1 MQKLKA
7 ILTLIRFPNL
17 VFIFLTQIIAYYFI
31 ICPAV
36 AKSSALPTLNFQSS
50 TLLFISTVLIA
61 AAGYIINDYF
71 DLNIDQINKPDKVVV
86 NHGVSRR
93 WAIFWH
99 MLLSLLGFFFT
110 VLALSPFQFWYLVLA
125 NLLCIVM
132 LWLYSTN
139 FKRQLLIGNVVI
151 SLLTSWVILIIYFS
165 KTPITFESVTSS
177 DGADIRLFRL
187 TMLFAAFAFVISL
200 VREVLKDMEDRIGD
214 QQYGCR
220 TMPIVWGLQAS
231 RVFIYVWLIVLAGTL
246 ILLQFYVIA
255 YGWWLSI
262 TYCLLLI
269 VIPLLLVLRK
279 LASAQTQHD
288 FHSLSNRIKWIMLT
302 GILSMLF
309 FAYYF

>member
-1 MQKLKA
+1 MGAFL
-7 ILTLIRFPNL
+7 RL
-17 VFIFLTQIIAYYFI
+17 VRWQ
-31 ICPAV
+31 
-36 AKSSALPTLNFQSS
+36 N
-50 TLLFISTVLIA
+50 LLFIVITQCCYEYGIYLPIYKTHDLTQFILLVIASVLIA

-99 MLLSLLGFFFT
+99 MLLSLLGFFCT
-110 VLALSPFQFWYLVLA
+110 VLALSPFHFWYLIFA
-125 NLLCIVM
+125 NLICIVL

-139 FKRQLLIGNVVI
+139 FKRQLLIGNIVI
-151 SLLTSWVILIIYFS
+151 SLLTSWVILIIFFS
-165 KTPITFESVTSS
+165 KSPISLQAVTSP
-177 DGADIRLFRL
+177 DQAAIRLFRL
-187 TMLFAAFAFVISL
+187 TMLYAAFAFVISL
-200 VREVLKDMEDRIGD
+200 IREVLKDMEDRMGD

-231 RVFIYVWLIVLAGTL
+231 RVFIYVWIIVLAGTL
-246 ILLQFYVIA
+246 LLLQVYVVA

-269 VIPLLLVLRK
+269 VLPLLLILQQ
-279 LASAQTQHD
+279 LSSAQTQPD
-288 FHSLSNRIKWIMLT
+288 FHRLSSWIKWVMLT
-302 GILSMLF
+302 GIFSMLF

>member
-1 MQKLKA
+1 LGA
-7 ILTLIRFPNL
+7 FLRL
-17 VFIFLTQIIAYYFI
+17 VRWQ
-31 ICPAV
+31 
-36 AKSSALPTLNFQSS
+36 N
-50 TLLFISTVLIA
+50 LLFIVITQCCYEYGIYLPIYKTHDLTQFILLVIASVLIA

-99 MLLSLLGFFFT
+99 MLLSLLGFFCT
-110 VLALSPFQFWYLVLA
+110 VLALSPFHFWYLIFA
-125 NLLCIVM
+125 NLICIVL

-139 FKRQLLIGNVVI
+139 FKRQLLIGNIVI
-151 SLLTSWVILIIYFS
+151 SLLTSWVILIIFFS
-165 KTPITFESVTSS
+165 KSPISLQAVTSP
-177 DGADIRLFRL
+177 DQAAIRLFRL
-187 TMLFAAFAFVISL
+187 TMLYAAFAFVISL
-200 VREVLKDMEDRIGD
+200 IREVLKDMEDRMGD

-231 RVFIYVWLIVLAGTL
+231 RVFIYVWIIVLAGTL
-246 ILLQFYVIA
+246 LLLQVYVVA

-269 VIPLLLVLRK
+269 VLPLLLILQQ
-279 LASAQTQHD
+279 LSSAQTQPD
-288 FHSLSNRIKWIMLT
+288 FHRLSSWIKWVMLT
-302 GILSMLF
+302 GIFSMLF

>member
-1 MQKLKA
+1 M
-7 ILTLIRFPNL
+7 
-17 VFIFLTQIIAYYFI
+17 
-31 ICPAV
+31 
-36 AKSSALPTLNFQSS
+36 
-50 TLLFISTVLIA
+50 LIA

-139 FKRQLLIGNVVI
+139 FKRQLLIGNVVL

-165 KTPITFESVTSS
+165 KTPITFESVTST

-220 TMPIVWGLQAS
+220 TMPIIWGLQAS

>member
-1 MQKLKA
+1 MIAFLRLVRWQ
-7 ILTLIRFPNL
+7 NL
-17 VFIFLTQIIAYYFI
+17 LFIVITQCCYEYGIYLPIYKTHNTGQFIFLVMA
-31 ICPAV
+31 
-36 AKSSALPTLNFQSS
+36 S
-50 TLLFISTVLIA
+50 VLIA

-71 DLNIDQINKPDKVVV
+71 DLNIDQINKPHKVVV

-110 VLALSPFQFWYLVLA
+110 VLALPPSLFWYLVLA
-125 NLLCIVM
+125 NLLCIIL

-151 SLLTSWVILIIYFS
+151 SLLTSWVILIVFFS
-165 KTPITFESVTSS
+165 KSPLSLESVATIDTSS
-177 DGADIRLFRL
+177 IRLFRL
-187 TMLFAAFAFVISL
+187 TMLYASFAFIISL

-231 RVFIYVWLIVLAGTL
+231 RVFVYVWLIVLSGSL
-246 ILLQFYVIA
+246 LLLQLYVVA

-262 TYCLLLI
+262 AYCILLI
-269 VIPLLLVLRK
+269 VLPVGMVVRK
-279 LASAQTQHD
+279 LSTAQTQQD
-288 FHSLSNRIKWIMLT
+288 FHHLSQRIKFIMFT

-309 FAYYF
+309 FAYYY

>member
-1 MQKLKA
+1 MGAFL
-7 ILTLIRFPNL
+7 RL
-17 VFIFLTQIIAYYFI
+17 VRWQ
-31 ICPAV
+31 
-36 AKSSALPTLNFQSS
+36 N
-50 TLLFISTVLIA
+50 LLFIVITQCCYEYGIYLPIYKTHDLTQFILLVVASVLIA

-71 DLNIDQINKPDKVVV
+71 DLNIDQINKPEKVVV

-99 MLLSLLGFFFT
+99 MLLSLLGFFCT
-110 VLALSPFQFWYLVLA
+110 VLALSPFHFWYLIFA
-125 NLLCIVM
+125 NLICIVL

-151 SLLTSWVILIIYFS
+151 SLLTSWVILIVFFS
-165 KTPITFESVTSS
+165 KSPISLQSVTSP
-177 DGADIRLFRL
+177 DQAAIRLFRL

-200 VREVLKDMEDRIGD
+200 IREVLKDMEDRVGD

-231 RVFIYVWLIVLAGTL
+231 RVFIYVWIIVLAGTL
-246 ILLQFYVIA
+246 LLLQVYVIA

-262 TYCLLLI
+262 AYCLLLI
-269 VIPLLLVLRK
+269 VLPLLRILQK
-279 LASAQTQHD
+279 LSAAQTQQD
-288 FHSLSNRIKWIMLT
+288 FHRLSSWVKWVMFT

>member
-1 MQKLKA
+1 LGA
-7 ILTLIRFPNL
+7 FLRL
-17 VFIFLTQIIAYYFI
+17 VRWQ
-31 ICPAV
+31 
-36 AKSSALPTLNFQSS
+36 N
-50 TLLFISTVLIA
+50 LLFIVITQCCYEYGIYLPIYKTHDLTQFILLVVASVLIA

-71 DLNIDQINKPDKVVV
+71 DLNIDQINKPEKVVV

-99 MLLSLLGFFFT
+99 MLLSLLGFFCT
-110 VLALSPFQFWYLVLA
+110 VLALSPFHFWYLIFA
-125 NLLCIVM
+125 NLICIVL

-151 SLLTSWVILIIYFS
+151 SLLTSWVILIIFFS
-165 KTPITFESVTSS
+165 KSPISLQSVTSP
-177 DGADIRLFRL
+177 DQAAIRLFRL
-187 TMLFAAFAFVISL
+187 TMLYAAFAFVISL
-200 VREVLKDMEDRIGD
+200 IREVLKDMEDRVGD

-231 RVFIYVWLIVLAGTL
+231 RVFIYVWIIVLAGTL
-246 ILLQFYVIA
+246 LLLQVYVIA

-262 TYCLLLI
+262 AYCLLLI
-269 VIPLLLVLRK
+269 VLPLLRILQK
-279 LASAQTQHD
+279 LSTAQTQQD
-288 FHSLSNRIKWIMLT
+288 FHRLSSWVKWVMFT

>member
-1 MQKLKA
+1 MIAFLRLVRWQ
-7 ILTLIRFPNL
+7 NL
-17 VFIFLTQIIAYYFI
+17 LFIVITQCCYEYGIYLPIYKTHNTGQFIFLVMA
-31 ICPAV
+31 
-36 AKSSALPTLNFQSS
+36 S
-50 TLLFISTVLIA
+50 VLIA

-110 VLALSPFQFWYLVLA
+110 VLALPPSLFWYLVLA
-125 NLLCIVM
+125 NLLCIIL

-151 SLLTSWVILIIYFS
+151 SLLTSWVILIVFFS
-165 KTPITFESVTSS
+165 KSPLSLESVATIDTSS
-177 DGADIRLFRL
+177 IRLFRL
-187 TMLFAAFAFVISL
+187 TMLYASFAFIISL

-231 RVFIYVWLIVLAGTL
+231 RVFVYVWLIVLSGSL
-246 ILLQFYVIA
+246 LLLQLYVVA

-262 TYCLLLI
+262 TYCILLI
-269 VIPLLLVLRK
+269 ILPVGMVVRK
-279 LASAQTQHD
+279 LSTAQTQQD
-288 FHSLSNRIKWIMLT
+288 FHHLSQRIKFIMFT

-309 FAYYF
+309 FAYYY

>member
-1 MQKLKA
+1 MITQCCYEYGIYLPIYK
-7 ILTLIRFPNL
+7 THHTWQ
-17 VFIFLTQIIAYYFI
+17 FIFLVIA
-31 ICPAV
+31 
-36 AKSSALPTLNFQSS
+36 S
-50 TLLFISTVLIA
+50 VLIA

-110 VLALSPFQFWYLVLA
+110 VLALSPSRFWYLVLA
-125 NLLCIVM
+125 NLSCIIL

-165 KTPITFESVTSS
+165 KSPLSIESVTSTDS
-177 DGADIRLFRL
+177 SSIRLFRL
-187 TMLFAAFAFVISL
+187 TMLYASFAFIISL

-231 RVFIYVWLIVLAGTL
+231 RVFIYVWLVVLTGSL
-246 ILLQFYVIA
+246 LLLQVYVVA

-262 TYCLLLI
+262 TYCILLI
-269 VIPLLLVLRK
+269 VLPILMVIRK
-279 LASAQTQHD
+279 LSEAQTQQD
-288 FHSLSNRIKWIMLT
+288 FHQLSNRVKFIMFT

-309 FAYYF
+309 FAYYY

>member
-1 MQKLKA
+1 MIAFLRLVRWQ
-7 ILTLIRFPNL
+7 NL
-17 VFIFLTQIIAYYFI
+17 LFIVITQCCYEYGIYLPIYKTHNTGQFIFLVMA
-31 ICPAV
+31 
-36 AKSSALPTLNFQSS
+36 S
-50 TLLFISTVLIA
+50 VLIA

-110 VLALSPFQFWYLVLA
+110 VLALPPSLFWYLVLA
-125 NLLCIVM
+125 NLLCIIL

-151 SLLTSWVILIIYFS
+151 SLLTSWVILIVFFS
-165 KTPITFESVTSS
+165 KSPLSLESVATIDTSS
-177 DGADIRLFRL
+177 IRLFRL
-187 TMLFAAFAFVISL
+187 TMLYASFAFIISL

-231 RVFIYVWLIVLAGTL
+231 RVFVYVWLIVLSGSL
-246 ILLQFYVIA
+246 LLLQLYVVA

-262 TYCLLLI
+262 TYCILLI
-269 VIPLLLVLRK
+269 VLPVGMVIRK
-279 LASAQTQHD
+279 LSTAQTQQD
-288 FHSLSNRIKWIMLT
+288 FHHLSQRIKFIMFT

-309 FAYYF
+309 FAYYY

>member
-1 MQKLKA
+1 MIAFLRLVRWQ
-7 ILTLIRFPNL
+7 NL
-17 VFIFLTQIIAYYFI
+17 LFIVITQCCYEYGIYLPIYKTHNTGQFIFLVMA
-31 ICPAV
+31 
-36 AKSSALPTLNFQSS
+36 S
-50 TLLFISTVLIA
+50 VLIA

-110 VLALSPFQFWYLVLA
+110 VLALPPSLFWYLVLA
-125 NLLCIVM
+125 NLLCIIL

-151 SLLTSWVILIIYFS
+151 SLLTSWVILIVFFS
-165 KTPITFESVTSS
+165 KSPLSIESVATINTSS
-177 DGADIRLFRL
+177 IRLFRL
-187 TMLFAAFAFVISL
+187 TMLYASFAFIISL

-231 RVFIYVWLIVLAGTL
+231 RVFVYVWLIVLSGSL
-246 ILLQFYVIA
+246 LLLQLYVVA

-262 TYCLLLI
+262 TYCILLI
-269 VIPLLLVLRK
+269 VLPVGMVIRK
-279 LASAQTQHD
+279 LSTAQTQQD
-288 FHSLSNRIKWIMLT
+288 FHHLSQRIKFIMFT

-309 FAYYF
+309 FAYYY